1 MIPGGF
7 SLGDEPDG
15 SGKFIAAVLSSP
27 RISDA
32 IAQLLEKN
40 DGLILGVCNGFQALI
55 KTGLLPYG
63 EIKTLDSDAPT
74 LTHNAIGRHMAQFIK
89 TKVVATNS
97 PWTSLLTEGDIHQI
111 PVSHG
116 EGRLIGSEAVIK
128 QLYDN
133 HQVAFQYVDDSG
145 NPTMKLPYNPNGS
158 YGAIEGL
165 VSPCGRILGKMGHTE
180 RVQKGLFNNYKITSK
195 QLLFEGGVN
204 YYK

>member
-1 MIPGGF
+1 M
-7 SLGDEPDG
+7 
-15 SGKFIAAVLSSP
+15 
-27 RISDA
+27 
-32 IAQLLEKN
+32 
-40 DGLILGVCNGFQALI
+40 ILGVCNGFQALI

-165 VSPCGRILGKMGHTE
+165 VSPCGRILGKMGHTGIATGVHLHLTMYKGHLDSE
-180 RVQKGLFNNYKITSK
+180 NSEMIDPKSVIDLPSNWNSRVY
-195 QLLFEGGVN
+195 
-204 YYK
+204 